1 MRKYFFRSGIII
13 AGLFIFLV
21 ACNSTKYIPDGKYLL
36 IKNELK
42 ADQSVFSQ
50 KEFQSYFRQR
60 PNKKIFGFWRFHMGL
75 YNISNPAKESGFHN
89 WLRSIGEEP
98 IVYEPNLSSKSIS
111 QLYTFLNNK
120 GFYHSVIHDSLI
132 ITGRKAK
139 LRYDISLGE
148 PYVLDEI
155 EWTSDDLISDSRIAD
170 LIRRDSL
177 LHLIKSGDRFD
188 SDVLRQERI
197 RISNLLR
204 EIGYYDFSKEY
215 IHFVADTFAVTKTV
229 NLKLGIKQPTRK
241 EVQFQQ
247 QEHQRFRI
255 RNISIISDFN
265 PKQYMQSPDTYFLNS
280 DTVQFGGLDY
290 IYNEKLSVKRNLL
303 HSSIYIMEGEL
314 FSQSKVDKTH
324 TTLNGLQNF
333 RIINLLFEPVDSVG
347 VDSIQLLDC
356 KIELT
361 PLTKQSYDIA
371 IEGTHSS
378 GNLGM
383 AGNLIY
389 KHRNLFHGAEN
400 FELRFKGA
408 IEFLTN
414 SNNDFNRMI
423 EYGVVTRLN
432 VPQFWLPIKLEA
444 LQKRYSPRTML
455 SFNYNYQ
462 SRPEITRTIAAAG
475 FGYHWKSSRFFNHQ
489 INMID
494 LNYVNVTEMS
504 ERFREIISGTYLED
518 SYRSHVISAFNYS
531 FTYSNQKLNKQRNFF
546 FASFRPEVAGSLFSI
561 VYGMSGSDRPE
572 GGYLFFD
579 TPYSQYFMADVDLRY
594 YRVMNDANRFVFRV
608 FAGAGYPFGNAE
620 VMPFEKRYF
629 SGGSNGIRA
638 WQVRSLGPGS
648 YILPADR
655 EDLYPN
661 QLGDIKLEANFE
673 YRFDL
678 FLDFKGAVFL
688 DAGNIWAIKY
698 DLDQPGAEFSVDR
711 FYNEIAV
718 GTGFGLRLDLSFFV
732 ARLDLGMKL
741 RDPGMTGGPG
751 WIPFTRTYGWEDFML
766 NFAIGYP
773 F

>member
-1 MRKYFFRSGIII
+1 MRKNYIRTGVIM
-13 AGLFIFLV
+13 AGLLFFLL

-36 IKNELK
+36 IKNEVK
-42 ADQSVFSQ
+42 VDDPVFSS
-50 KEFQSYFRQR
+50 KEFQSYFRQK

-75 YNISNPAKESGFHN
+75 YNFSNPAKETAFHN
-89 WLRSIGEEP
+89 WLRSIGEKP
-98 IVYEPNLSSKSIS
+98 IVYEPNLSTKSLDQIK
-111 QLYTFLNNK
+111 TFLNNK
-120 GFYHSVIHDSLI
+120 GFYHAEIRDSLI
-132 ITGRKAK
+132 VTGNKAI
-139 LRYDISLGE
+139 LQCNISLGE
-148 PYVLDEI
+148 PYMLDEI
-155 EWTSDDLISDSRIAD
+155 VWVPEEYISDKRIAN
-170 LIRRDSL
+170 LIRSDSL
-177 LHLIKSGDRFD
+177 KHLLKSGDRFD
-188 SDVLRQERI
+188 SDVLRKERI
-197 RISNLLR
+197 RISNELR
-204 EIGYYDFSKEY
+204 EIGYYNFSKEY
-215 IHFVADTFAVTKTV
+215 IHFVADTFANTKTV
-229 NLKLGIKQPTRK
+229 NLKLGIKSPTIK
-241 EVQFQQ
+241 GTQSKP
-247 QEHQRFRI
+247 QEHKRFQI
-255 RNISIISDFN
+255 NDISVIGDFN
-265 PKQYMQSPDTYFLNS
+265 PKLYMQSPDTYFLNS
-280 DTVQFGGLDY
+280 DTIHFSGLDY
-290 IYNEKLSVKRNLL
+290 VYNDRLSIKKNLL
-303 HSSIYIMEGEL
+303 HSSIYISEGEL

-324 TTLNGLQNF
+324 STLNGLQNF

-347 VDSIQLLDC
+347 ADSIQLLDC

-371 IEGTHSS
+371 LEGTHSS

-414 SNNDFNRMI
+414 SKNDFNRMI
-423 EYGVVTRLN
+423 EYGVETRLN

-462 SRPEITRTIAAAG
+462 SRPEITRTVASAG
-475 FGYHWKSSRFFNHQ
+475 FGYHWKSSRFVNHQ

-494 LNYVNVTEMS
+494 LNYVSVTEMS
-504 ERFREIISGTYLED
+504 DRFREIISGTYLED

-531 FTYSNQKLNKQRNFF
+531 FTFSNQKLNRQRNFF
-546 FASFRPEVAGSLFSI
+546 FVNFRPEVAGNLFSLM
-561 VYGMSGSDRPE
+561 YGMSGSERPE

-579 TPYSQYFMADVDLRY
+579 TPYSQYFMADVDFRY
-594 YRVMNDANRFVFRV
+594 YRVMNETNRFVFRI

-648 YILPADR
+648 YVLPADR
-655 EDLYPN
+655 EDQYPN
-661 QLGDIKLEANFE
+661 QLGDIKIESNFE

-688 DAGNIWAIKY
+688 DAGNIWTIKP
-698 DLDQPGAEFSVDR
+698 DVNQPGAEFTFNS

-718 GTGFGLRLDLSFFV
+718 GTGFGLRLDMSFFV
-732 ARLDLGMKL
+732 ARLDLGIKL
-741 RDPGMTGGPG
+741 RDPGMIGGSS
-751 WIPFTRTYGWEDFML
+751 WIPIARSYIWDDFML

>member
-1 MRKYFFRSGIII
+1 
-13 AGLFIFLV
+13 
-21 ACNSTKYIPDGKYLL
+21 
-36 IKNELK
+36 
-42 ADQSVFSQ
+42 
-50 KEFQSYFRQR
+50 
-60 PNKKIFGFWRFHMGL
+60 
-75 YNISNPAKESGFHN
+75 
-89 WLRSIGEEP
+89 
-98 IVYEPNLSSKSIS
+98 
-111 QLYTFLNNK
+111 
-120 GFYHSVIHDSLI
+120 
-132 ITGRKAK
+132 
-139 LRYDISLGE
+139 
-148 PYVLDEI
+148 
-155 EWTSDDLISDSRIAD
+155 
-170 LIRRDSL
+170 
-177 LHLIKSGDRFD
+177 
-188 SDVLRQERI
+188 
-197 RISNLLR
+197 
-204 EIGYYDFSKEY
+204 
-215 IHFVADTFAVTKTV
+215 
-229 NLKLGIKQPTRK
+229 
-241 EVQFQQ
+241 
-247 QEHQRFRI
+247 
-255 RNISIISDFN
+255 
-265 PKQYMQSPDTYFLNS
+265 MQSPNTYFLNS
-280 DTVQFGGLDY
+280 DTIQFSELDY
-290 IYNEKLSVKRNLL
+290 VFNEQLSVKKNLL
-303 HSSIYIMEGEL
+303 HSSIYISEGEL

-324 TTLNGLQNF
+324 STLNNLQNF
-333 RIINLLFEPVDSVG
+333 RTINLLFEPVDSLG

-371 IEGTHSS
+371 LEGTHSS

-389 KHRNLFHGAEN
+389 KHRNLFHGAES

-414 SNNDFNRMI
+414 SKNDFNRMI
-423 EYGVVTRLN
+423 EYGVETRLN

-475 FGYHWKSSRFFNHQ
+475 FGYHWKSSRFLNHQ
-489 INMID
+489 INIVD
-494 LNYVNVTEMS
+494 LNYVSVTEMS
-504 ERFREIISGTYLED
+504 ERFSEIISGTYLED

-531 FTYSNQKLNKQRNFF
+531 FTFSNQKLNRQRNFF
-546 FASFRPEVAGSLFSI
+546 FVSFRPEVAGNLFSM
-561 VYGMSGSDRPE
+561 VYGMSGNERPD

-579 TPYSQYFMADVDLRY
+579 TPYSQYFMADIDFRY
-594 YRVMNDANRFVFRV
+594 YRVINDANRLVFRL

-655 EDLYPN
+655 EDQYPN
-661 QLGDIKLEANFE
+661 QLGDIKLESNFE

-678 FLDFKGAVFL
+678 FWSFKGAVFL
-688 DAGNIWAIKY
+688 DAGNIWAIKP
-698 DLDQPGAEFSVDR
+698 DLDQPGAEFSLDS

-732 ARLDLGMKL
+732 ARLDLGIKL
-741 RDPGMTGGPG
+741 RDPSMISGAA
-751 WIPFTRTYGWEDFML
+751 WIPFSRSYGWDDFML